1 VAETNAAAEQVRNLS
16 RLSEVMDRLNTTPG
30 AKVTEQEGADAK
42 QLISSMY
49 NLVAATWN
57 LGDLWNWGLSD
68 PDLRSEI
75 EAMIPGFDE
84 FGTDGFS
91 EQLYFYTI
99 RQVPL
104 ALSEYRGKRI
114 LEVGCGIGAGLN
126 FLSRV
131 TTGATLSGVDISQVA
146 VERATARFSR
156 GDTVTFGCGDA
167 ESLPFDD
174 ETFDV
179 VVNIESSHNYPN
191 LNGFFSEVARVLKP
205 GGHFTIT
212 DFFTQQRREIFNAAK
227 AQSSQ
232 LKWVADN
239 DVSALVSASVRQR
252 MAPGSYI
259 QNAWAKQR
267 MQLLARIV
275 GKHCWTASFGGHFTG
290 NASMSP
296 LAKWSRK
303 VGGMSSM
310 DNNPVR
316 AYVNQVATRLP

>member
-1 VAETNAAAEQVRNLS
+1 
-16 RLSEVMDRLNTTPG
+16 M
-30 AKVTEQEGADAK
+30 
-42 QLISSMY
+42 
-49 NLVAATWN
+49 
-57 LGDLWNWGLSD
+57 
-68 PDLRSEI
+68 
-75 EAMIPGFDE
+75 
-84 FGTDGFS
+84 
-91 EQLYFYTI
+91 
-99 RQVPL
+99 
-104 ALSEYRGKRI
+104 
-114 LEVGCGIGAGLN
+114 
-126 FLSRV
+126 

-156 GDTVTFGCGDA
+156 GDMVTFGHGDA

-191 LNGFFSEVARVLKP
+191 LDGFFSEVARVLKP
-205 GGHFTIT
+205 GGHLTIT
-212 DFFTQQRREIFNAAK
+212 DFFTQQRREIFSAAK

-232 LKWVADN
+232 LKWIADN
-239 DVSALVSASVRQR
+239 DVSPLVSASVRQR
-252 MAPGSYI
+252 MTAGSYI

-267 MQLLARIV
+267 MPLLARII
-275 GKHCWTASFGGHFTG
+275 GKHCWTASFGGHFVG
-290 NASMSP
+290 QASMSP